1 MRASVQAAPL
11 HQGDDHMAKHVV
23 PASLIKSVRLDGPK
37 SVTLKQFDS
46 GSRKG
51 VEDRDAAEADLAA
64 MHASLN
70 GLQEKL
76 YAQSTKALLVVL
88 QAMDTG
94 GKDGLIRNVFGPLNP
109 QGVRVTC
116 FKKPSADELT
126 HGYLWRIQKEVP
138 AKGMI
143 RVFNRSHYEDVL
155 IARVH
160 ELAPLADINK
170 RYAHINDF
178 ERYLVDNGVVIVKLF
193 LHISPEEQHER
204 LTARLANPD
213 KHWKFDK
220 ADIEERKRWP
230 AYEAAYE
237 RMLEKCSTAH
247 APWYVIPAD
256 RKWYRNWLVAG
267 ILLHT
272 LEKMNLAYPEAQPGL
287 ADLVIPE

>member
-1 MRASVQAAPL
+1 
-11 HQGDDHMAKHVV
+11 MAKHAVS
-23 PASLIKSVRLDGPK
+23 ASLIKSVRLDGPK
-37 SVTLKQFDS
+37 SVKLKHFDS

-51 VEDRDAAEADLAA
+51 VKDRDAAEADLAA
-64 MHASLN
+64 MHETLN
-70 GLQEKL
+70 TLQEKL
-76 YAQSTKALLVVL
+76 YAQSSQALLVVL

-116 FKKPSADELT
+116 FKKPTAEELARS
-126 HGYLWRIQKEVP
+126 YLWRIHKEVP

-155 IARVH
+155 IARVQ
-160 ELAPLADINK
+160 ELAPLADINR

-178 ERYLVDNGVVIVKLF
+178 ERYLADNGVVIVKLF
-193 LHISPEEQHER
+193 LHISREEQRER

-237 RMLEKCSTAH
+237 RMLEKCSTPH
-247 APWYVIPAD
+247 APWHVIPAN
-256 RKWYRNWLVAG
+256 RKWYRNWIVAG

-272 LEKMNLAYPEAQPGL
+272 LEKMKLAYPDPQPGL
-287 ADLVIPE
+287 QDLVIPE